1 MKNLLLVLLFC
12 LGAGYANAQVGIGT
26 NTPNPSSQLEIV
38 SSDKGVLIPRI
49 ALKSV
54 TDNETI
60 TEGNIESLLVFNI
73 TDSDLISPGYYY
85 WFSNKWRRLR
95 STGDDA
101 NNVIFDPEKK
111 QFFYVNEEGDLV
123 QIDIS
128 DLLQETTSTLEEK
141 GDGTYLYTN
150 EKGEETIINVPSDVV
165 NMFTEIVN
173 NTEVLQELVEIIE
186 QNGGNVY
193 YNGDSF
199 SYTTE
204 EGDLVE
210 VSIETLLN
218 ETTSTLVDNGDGT
231 YTYKNEEGLET
242 IINVPS
248 DVINEFGDIINNETV
263 RKSITELI
271 ENVGGNVYY
280 DGENITY
287 VDEEGNEQ
295 VINIEELVKEHET
308 VTTLVDNGDGTY
320 TYSNEE
326 GLETI
331 INVPSAVVNEFG
343 DIINNET
350 VRKSITELIENVGGN
365 VYYDGENI
373 TYVDEE
379 GNEQVI
385 NIEELVKEHETV
397 TTLVDNGDGTYTY
410 SNEEGLETIIN
421 VPSAVINEFG
431 DIINN
436 ETVRKSITELIEN
449 VGGNVYYDG
458 ENITY
463 VDEEGN
469 EQVIN
474 IEELVKEHETVTTL
488 VDNGDGT
495 YTYSNE
501 EGLETIINV
510 PSAVINEFGDIIN
523 NETVRKSITELIEN
537 VGGNVYYDGENI
549 TYVDEEGNE
558 QVINIEELVKEHETV
573 TTLVDN
579 GDGTYT
585 YSNEEG
591 LETIINVPSAVVNEF
606 GDIINNET
614 VKKSITELI
623 ENVGGNVYY
632 DGENITYVDEEGN
645 EQVINIE
652 ELVKEHETVTTLVDN
667 GDGTYTYYNESE
679 IDENGDPIA
688 GTGTAV
694 DIPAGVVEQFE
705 EIINEGPVTIN
716 GNDYTTVEEYIQSVG
731 GNVSYDGDKFT
742 YVDDAGDTQTISFD
756 ELVKSNE
763 TVTTL
768 KDNGDGTYTYTSEN
782 NTEIS
787 FNITQTGTGDPNVN
801 FTVGEAGD
809 VYVDESTGDVYA
821 YDGTDWVKVGGDGDS
836 ITVDDGDPNDNGT
849 PGESGD
855 VYIDN
860 STGDTYVYNETT
872 GEWDKNTDMLAVEN
886 GTVTHTAVDGS
897 AVSFDVTQSGTG
909 DPNGN
914 DTQGKGGDIYVD
926 ESTGEIYT
934 YNPTTDTWGQAS
946 GLSDMLAVN
955 NGTVTHTA
963 VDGSA
968 VSFDVTQSGTGNPN
982 ENGTTGEAGDIYV
995 DETTGTVYT
1004 NDGTD
1009 WIKVGGDGDSI
1020 TVDDGDPN
1028 DNGTPG
1034 EAGDVYIDNS
1044 TGDTYVYNPESGE
1057 WEVNSDSLTV
1067 SGGKVTH
1074 TDLDGNTESFDITQ
1088 SGSGNPND
1096 NVTVGEAGDIYVDE
1110 TTGTVYT
1117 NDGTDWIKVGG
1128 DGDSITVD
1136 DGDPNDNGTPG
1147 EAGDVYIDNST
1158 GDTYVYNPESG
1169 EWEVNS
1175 DSLTVSGGKVTHTDL
1190 DGNTE
1195 SFDITQSGSGN
1206 PNDNVT
1212 VGEAGDVYVDE
1223 STGDVYAYDGTDWVK
1238 VGGDGDSITVDE
1250 GDPNDNGTPGEA
1262 GDVYIDNS
1270 TGDTYVYNPESGE
1283 WEVNSDSLT
1292 VSGGKV
1298 THTDL
1303 DGNTESFDVTQSGTG
1318 DPNDNGTVGAAGD
1331 IYVDETTGTV
1341 YTNDGTDWVKVG
1353 GDGDSITVDD
1363 GNPNDNGTPGEA
1375 GDVYIDNSTGDT
1387 YVYNPESGEWEVNSD
1402 SLTVSGGKVTH
1413 TDLDGN
1419 TESFDITQS
1428 GSGNP
1433 NDNVTVG
1440 EAGDVYVDES
1450 TGDVY
1455 AYDGTDWVKV
1465 GGDGDSITVDDGD
1478 PNDNGTSGE
1487 SGDVYID
1494 NSTGDTY
1501 VYNETTGEWDKNTD
1515 MLEVNNG
1522 TVTHTAVDGSAVSFD
1537 VTQSG
1542 TGDPNDN
1549 GTVGAAGDI
1558 YVDETTGTVY
1568 TNDGTDWV
1576 KVGGDGD
1583 SITVDEGDPNDNGTP
1598 GEAGDV
1604 YVDNS
1609 TGDTYVYNPE
1619 SGEWEVN
1626 SDSLSVEDGTVTHTA
1641 VDGSAVSFDVTQSGT
1656 GDPNDNGTVG
1666 AAGDIYVDETTGT
1679 VYTNDGTDWVKVGGD
1694 GDSITVDE
1702 GDPNDNGTSGE
1713 SGDVYI
1719 DNSTGDTYVY
1729 NETTGEWDKNT
1740 DMLEVNN
1747 GTVTHTAVDGSAVSF
1762 DITQSGPGDPN
1773 GNDTQGKGGDIYVDE
1788 STGEIYTYNPTTDTW
1803 EQASGLSDMLAVN
1816 NGTVTHTAVD
1826 GSAVSFDVTQSGTGD
1841 PNGNDTQGKGGD
1853 IYVDESTGEI
1863 YTYNPTTDTWEQ
1875 ASGLSDMLAVN
1886 NGTVTHTAV
1895 DGSAVSFDV
1904 TQSGTGN
1911 PNGNG
1916 TTGEGGDIYVD
1927 EMTGDVYTYIEDPD
1941 GDPSTNDA
1949 TWIQTNVTEPW
1960 QIENTTAKA
1969 QSNTEHIYQV
1979 GNVGVGDFSGEA
1991 VSVRLDVKDG
2001 NVRIREINTN
2011 IGTIEAAETGQKDR
2025 VLVAGTD
2032 GVIKSLKAT
2041 LPKFFYMPSV
2051 LIPVNEEQVPSGD
2064 TFGTID
2070 LHSKYISQFTNPLV
2084 SSTGASEG
2092 IPVLPANE
2100 LEYHI
2105 TWFDES
2111 LFENVQVSETGVLT
2125 YDVIDGAEVYE
2136 GSFMNV
2142 VFVVKE

>member
-331 INVPSAVVNEFG
+331 INVPSAVV
-343 DIINNET
+343 
-350 VRKSITELIENVGGN
+350 
-365 VYYDGENI
+365 
-373 TYVDEE
+373 
-379 GNEQVI
+379 
-385 NIEELVKEHETV
+385 
-397 TTLVDNGDGTYTY
+397 
-410 SNEEGLETIIN
+410 
-421 VPSAVINEFG
+421 NEFG

-1238 VGGDGDSITVDE
+1238 VGGDGDSITVD
-1250 GDPNDNGTPGEA
+1250 
-1262 GDVYIDNS
+1262 
-1270 TGDTYVYNPESGE
+1270 
-1283 WEVNSDSLT
+1283 
-1292 VSGGKV
+1292 
-1298 THTDL
+1298 
-1303 DGNTESFDVTQSGTG
+1303 
-1318 DPNDNGTVGAAGD
+1318 
-1331 IYVDETTGTV
+1331 
-1341 YTNDGTDWVKVG
+1341 
-1353 GDGDSITVDD
+1353 
-1363 GNPNDNGTPGEA
+1363 
-1375 GDVYIDNSTGDT
+1375 
-1387 YVYNPESGEWEVNSD
+1387 
-1402 SLTVSGGKVTH
+1402 
-1413 TDLDGN
+1413 
-1419 TESFDITQS
+1419 
-1428 GSGNP
+1428 
-1433 NDNVTVG
+1433 
-1440 EAGDVYVDES
+1440 
-1450 TGDVY
+1450 
-1455 AYDGTDWVKV
+1455 
-1465 GGDGDSITVDDGD
+1465 DGD